1 MNDDVYNIV
10 LNSSLISDSTN
21 AEDLYEE
28 QYQWLQERLE
38 YARNIKHAKLI
49 FIFTH
54 HPWFLYDENED
65 AKDLHGT
72 SIIVDFHAPTVKI
85 PDGYFHIPKQRR
97 LKYMKLFQQ
106 YNVTACFSGHF
117 HQNLISKTSFGMDM
131 IITGPLSV
139 ILQSDGIPPSKRRS
153 LSSSSDDLNDDV
165 DEPNTRGI
173 RLVEVNGDGD
183 GSFTHQFLPL

>member
-1 MNDDVYNIV
+1 MKDDVYNIV
-10 LNSSLISDSTN
+10 LNSSLISDPSL

-38 YARNIKHAKLI
+38 YARNTKHAKLI

-65 AKDLHGT
+65 ANDLHGT
-72 SIIVDFHAPTVKI
+72 SIVVDFHAPNVKI
-85 PDGYFHIPKQRR
+85 PDGYFHIPKTRR
-97 LKYMKLFQQ
+97 LQYMKLFQQ
-106 YNVTACFSGHF
+106 FNVTACFSGHF

-139 ILQSDGIPPSKRRS
+139 ILQSDGIPSKR
-153 LSSSSDDLNDDV
+153 SSSSSDV
-165 DEPNTRGI
+165 DEPNARGI